1 MATKGGDA
9 LEEKDVAAVRA
20 VLERYVDATYRAD
33 VKSLRS
39 TFHPEAVMA
48 GYLGNDLIV
57 GTPEPFFADVGSHPS
72 MLETGAPY
80 KADIADVHVAGRVAS
95 ARLEESGF
103 FGTAS
108 FVNYFHLLSVDGDW
122 KIVSKAF
129 QTV

>member
-1 MATKGGDA
+1 M
-9 LEEKDVAAVRA
+9 EEKDTAAVRA

-33 VKSLRS
+33 VESLRT

-48 GYLGNDLIV
+48 GYLGDDLVV

-80 KADIADVHVAGRVAS
+80 KADIAEIHVAGRVAG
-95 ARLEESGF
+95 ARVEESGF

-108 FVNYFHLLSVDGDW
+108 FVNYFHLLDVDGDW